1 MDGKKSKTKAP
12 IIVAGI
18 AAIICSTVLTGI
30 GTYNVINKA
39 NRDADFAY
47 AQTVDQ
53 YRRMLADK
61 QKTESEDSKFDSS
74 VVTSNGETVVTTYT
88 SDDLIQIEGEW
99 YVLSDLLD
107 DDKNQGNGIP
117 IRVDIN
123 TTVSVNENQY
133 AHILNQE
140 DVEAIVK
147 DEIPFYGNEYVV
159 VDIDGSMVYLV
170 KKGDT
175 LSTVS
180 GLIGYSVQE
189 LAEHN
194 LIKNVNLIYEG
205 QTLRVPASQEAI
217 EYMKSKA
224 ETNTV
229 EEDANTETELQNVS
243 DSESSINKDAV
254 DSNEN
259 EDSENVIVTNESV
272 SETSNVTNE

>member
-1 MDGKKSKTKAP
+1 MEGKKTKTKAP

-18 AAIICSTVLTGI
+18 AAIVCTTVLTGI

-61 QKTESEDSKFDSS
+61 QKIESEDSEGSNLQSDSNGN
-74 VVTSNGETVVTTYT
+74 VITSDGETVVTSYT

-107 DDKNQGNGIP
+107 DDKNNGNGIP

-123 TTVSVNENQY
+123 NTVSVNDSQY
-133 AHILNQE
+133 AHIVNQE
-140 DVEAIVK
+140 DIEAVVG
-147 DEIPFYGNEYVV
+147 DEIPFFGNEYVV

-170 KKGDT
+170 EKGDT
-175 LSTVS
+175 LSEVS
-180 GLIGYSVQE
+180 GKVGYSVQE

-205 QTLRVPASQEAI
+205 QTIRIPASQEAI
-217 EYMKSKA
+217 DYMKKHS
-224 ETNTV
+224 TDNTDNKSDTDV
-229 EEDANTETELQNVS
+229 ESDVS
-243 DSESSINKDAV
+243 LNS
-254 DSNEN
+254 N
-259 EDSENVIVTNESV
+259 EDSDDVVVTNESK
-272 SETSNVTNE
+272 SETSDDKTE

>member
-18 AAIICSTVLTGI
+18 AAIVCSTVLTGI

-61 QKTESEDSKFDSS
+61 QKTESEDSKSDSS
-74 VVTSNGETVVTTYT
+74 VVTSTGETVVTTYT

-117 IRVDIN
+117 IRVDVN
-123 TTVSVNENQY
+123 TTVSVNESQY

-243 DSESSINKDAV
+243 DSESSIDKDVV

-259 EDSENVIVTNESV
+259 EDSENAIVTNESV
-272 SETSNVTNE
+272 SETLNVTNE